1 MSFPAGHP
9 VTAAPVTG
17 IRRFVR
23 PPGAQHGAASPLAS
37 TGRPLN
43 WAVVATGSIA
53 RTVTADLSLLEDSV
67 LHAVS
72 SRSQARAAE
81 FADRFGFAASYFD
94 ADGGPSG
101 FEQMFA
107 DPAVDVV
114 YIATPHAQHFD
125 VARSALQHG
134 KHVLCEKPLT
144 VNAAEAAELI
154 RIARDRNLFL
164 MEALWTRFLPSAN
177 RAWDILAS
185 GELGTPS
192 WVQADLGFPAPA
204 DPAARI
210 WDPAAGGGA
219 LLDLSVYT
227 LTWAVAALGW
237 PDDIKASGLLN
248 EHGVDIQNA
257 LTLHYDDG
265 RHAQLTSSL
274 AASGP
279 GTATIACSDGWL
291 RTGGGDLYNPGEL
304 HVSGPAGVRVESFDR
319 AGTGY
324 TYQLREVT
332 RCIQQGL
339 TESPAMPLE
348 DTLRT
353 LELLDGVRAQLGLRY
368 ANDSHADAATG

>member
-1 MSFPAGHP
+1 MSFPTATP
-9 VTAAPVTG
+9 VTAG
-17 IRRFVR
+17 RRIVR
-23 PPGAQHGAASPLAS
+23 PPCAQEGAASPLAS
-37 TGRPLN
+37 TGAPLK

-53 RTVTADLSLLEDSV
+53 GKVTADLSLLEDSV

-72 SRSQARAAE
+72 SRSGHRAAE
-81 FADRFGFAASYFD
+81 FADRFGFHTSYSD

-114 YIATPHAQHFD
+114 YIATPHAQHYE
-125 VARSALQHG
+125 VARSALEHG

-154 RIARDRNLFL
+154 TIARDRNLFL

-185 GELGTPS
+185 GEIGAPS

-227 LTWAVAALGW
+227 LTWALGALGW
-237 PDDIKASGLLN
+237 PDGVEASGILN

-257 LTLHYDDG
+257 LTLRYDDG

-274 AASGP
+274 VASGP
-279 GTATIACSDGWL
+279 GSATIACSGGWL
-291 RTGGGDLYNPGEL
+291 RTGGGDLYNPSEL
-304 HVSGPAGVRVESFDR
+304 HVSGPAGVRVESFER

-339 TESPAMPLE
+339 TESPTMPLA

-353 LELLDGVRAQLGLRY
+353 MELLDGVRAQLGLSY
-368 ANDSHADAATG
+368 ANDARQ

>member
-1 MSFPAGHP
+1 MSF
-9 VTAAPVTG
+9 VTASPAAVSRT
-17 IRRFVR
+17 FVR
-23 PPGAQHGAASPLAS
+23 PPCAQDGAPSPVAATGA
-37 TGRPLN
+37 PLN

-53 RTVTADLSLLEDSV
+53 RTVTADIALLEDAV
-67 LHAVS
+67 LYAVS
-72 SRSQARAAE
+72 SRNAARAAG
-81 FADRFGFAASYFD
+81 FADRFGFETSYSD

-101 FEQMFA
+101 FEAMFA

-114 YIATPHAQHFD
+114 YIATPHAQHYE
-125 VARSALQHG
+125 VARSALEHG

-144 VNAAEAAELI
+144 VNAAEAAELMSL
-154 RIARDRNLFL
+154 ARERNLFL

-185 GELGTPS
+185 GELGRPA
-192 WVQADLGFPAPA
+192 WVQADLGFRAPA
-204 DPAARI
+204 DPGARI

-227 LTWAVAALGW
+227 LTWALGALGY
-237 PDDIKASGLLN
+237 PDSVDASGILN
-248 EHGVDIQNA
+248 DDGVDVQNA
-257 LTLHYDDG
+257 LTLRYDDG

-279 GTATIACSDGWL
+279 GSATIAGSSGWL
-291 RTGGGDLYNPGEL
+291 RTGGGDIFNPREL
-304 HVSGPAGVRVESFDR
+304 HISGPAGTRVETFEP

-332 RCIQQGL
+332 RCIQEGR
-339 TESPAMPLE
+339 TESPTMPLE

-353 LELLDGVRAQLGLRY
+353 MELLDGVRAQLGLQY
-368 ANDSHADAATG
+368 ANDAR